1 MPYCPKCKNEYTNSV
16 SVCADCNEP
25 LVDSLDDLQE
35 DSDTIVILYGEA
47 EDLEEITRFLQYA
60 EIESCALVVKE
71 DYNKSYITIH
81 KKEED
86 KTRKLIALYRKNK
99 QEELDKTPPVDEETE
114 KSEISDLFSE
124 TKVYENK
131 TEKLNNLKSS
141 AYTLLLVGIA
151 GVIVVALA
159 FAGILDFNLSS
170 QMKYIAYAIMG
181 ALFLIFIFFGIRA
194 LQDSKKVK
202 QEAVTENDLTANIK
216 NWFHENFNLESDD
229 LLLPDDMEEEIKYY
243 KRIEY
248 MKRLIKENFPSAE
261 EALMDTIAD
270 DLYQEFYEA

>member
-1 MPYCPKCKNEYTNSV
+1 MPYCPKCKNEYTDSV

-25 LVDSLDDLQE
+25 LVDRLEDLQE

-47 EDLEEITRFLQYA
+47 EDLDEITRFLQYA

-71 DYNKSYITIH
+71 DYNKSYITIN

-86 KTRKLIALYRKNK
+86 KSRKLIALYRKNK

-202 QEAVTENDLTANIK
+202 QEAVTENDLTADIK
-216 NWFHENFNLESDD
+216 TWFHENFNLESDD

-261 EALMDTIAD
+261 EALLDTIAD